1 MRADILHVESIY
13 MSFYWRAFYKPG
25 FYKPGKWAV
34 MYMCV
39 SDTDYASISH
49 F

>member
-13 MSFYWRAFYKPG
+13 MSFYWRA